1 MFNPFRFLKFLNKPK
16 PLEITPYQKSTVQKS
31 TTINKKEGQFSLG
44 PRPAIDGNERIELE
58 EEIRKNVSLIENI
71 DTIYHS
77 EIAKAV
83 ISSLTSANGRNDLV
97 RDLQKYQGMTLEISQ
112 LIADD
117 QTRKMNAFLNVR
129 RMKKMGV
136 KKFEW
141 VHVASSHP
149 RKLHEELN
157 GKIFGFDDP
166 PIIQKDPEIRGL
178 PAQLFNCHC
187 QMVPVFDFEE
197 RE

>member
-1 MFNPFRFLKFLNKPK
+1 MDVPDYRCK
-16 PLEITPYQKSTVQKS
+16 IV
-31 TTINKKEGQFSLG
+31 
-44 PRPAIDGNERIELE
+44 IDGGNIKINGARGGFCIVGQSAGNDHIKLQGAETFKLEQQDLEDLELW
-58 EEIRKNVSLIENI
+58 
-71 DTIYHS
+71 
-77 EIAKAV
+77 
-83 ISSLTSANGRNDLV
+83 RNDLV

-157 GKIFGFDDP
+157 GKIFSFDDP